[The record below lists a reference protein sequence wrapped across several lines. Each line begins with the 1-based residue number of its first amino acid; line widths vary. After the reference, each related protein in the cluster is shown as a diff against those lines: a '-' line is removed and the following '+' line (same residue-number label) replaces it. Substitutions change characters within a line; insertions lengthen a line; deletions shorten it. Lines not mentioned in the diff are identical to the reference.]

1 MSRDQTLFHV
11 ERQVLLTAMSRASSL
26 PDMPLQAKHFASE
39 QHAEIWGV
47 IQTLALDAK
56 PFDPVSVAEECE
68 RVGLGRSSWELVIG
82 IANASE
88 LFPATDAGYPA
99 GILVTG
105 WRDRES
111 LRIARQL
118 ADEAG
123 RREDGAAD
131 RAIAALMALHS
142 DERDCE
148 HTARSA
154 MQQAWAEVMAAHEAG
169 GQLIGMP
176 TGIEDLDE
184 TLGGLHDSDLI
195 VIGAR
200 PAMGK
205 TGLLLGMTGAAS
217 KRHPVGLISGEQ
229 PASQVGLRWLA
240 AGSNV
245 SVGKLRA
252 AKIEEEQ
259 WPRIGRAVDEY
270 GPRPVR
276 ILDRSSPDIAEV
288 IRVAR
293 RWKHQYGIRALYVDY
308 LQKLEISGMAK
319 AAKHERV
326 GTIARMLK
334 NLARDLNIPV
344 VALAQ
349 VNRKVEE
356 RQNQRPMMSDLAD
369 SSEIEKEADQI
380 MMLWR
385 DLSNPQAETAAAEI
399 NVVKNRHGNIGTVH
413 CLWRGASTSFVSAAQ
428 EPQRFDGRLAAA
440 NDSRAMKSDR
450 RGPQG

>member
-1 MSRDQTLFHV
+1 MSRDNALIHV
-11 ERQVLLTAMSRASSL
+11 ERQVIHTALMRASSL
-26 PDMPLQAKHFASE
+26 ADMPLGPKHFSSE
-39 QHAEIWGV
+39 QHAEIWEL
-47 IQTLALDAK
+47 IQSLALDAK
-56 PFDPVSVAEECE
+56 PFDPVSVAEAADKEM
-68 RVGLGRSSWELVIG
+68 RRSLCNLVLSIASAPELYP
-82 IANASE
+82 AS
-88 LFPATDAGYPA
+88 DARYPA
-99 GILVTG
+99 GLLITG

-111 LRIARQL
+111 MRIAHAL

-131 RAIAALMALHS
+131 RAIAALMALHA

-148 HTARSA
+148 HTAKTA

-169 GQLIGMP
+169 GRLIGVS
-176 TGIEDLDE
+176 TGIDDLDD

-195 VIGAR
+195 VVGAR

-205 TGLLLGMTGAAS
+205 TGLLLGMTAAAS
-217 KRHPVGLISGEQ
+217 KQGPVGLISGEQ
-229 PASQVGLRWLA
+229 PSSQVGLRWMA
-240 AGSNV
+240 SGSSV

-252 AKIEEEQ
+252 AKIEEHQ
-259 WPRIGRAVDEY
+259 WGHLEHAVRDFGGR
-270 GPRPVR
+270 PIRL
-276 ILDRSSPDIAEV
+276 LDRSSPDIAEV

-326 GTIARMLK
+326 GAVARMLK

-356 RQNQRPMMSDLAD
+356 RQNQRPMMSDLSD

-385 DLSNPQAETAAAEI
+385 DTSNPQAETAPAEI
-399 NVVKNRHGNIGTVH
+399 NVVKNRHGNIGTVN
-413 CLWRGASTSFVSAAQ
+413 CLWRGASTSFVSIAR
-428 EPQRFDGRLAAA
+428 ENSHYDGRMAAA
-440 NDSRAMKSDR
+440 
-450 RGPQG
+450 GG